1 MRLAEAVE
9 VVGGGCKR
17 FTKRRRIMDT
27 LISLLITLLIFGVV
41 MYVVWWIIGIIPMPA
56 PMKQIVQAVVAI
68 IFLVVLLR
76 YLLAYLPR
84 PGMGPHHALWSTMC
98 LGWKTKANCKARP
111 AVNVTQP
118 TGDTCPNISWF
129 WLALAAIGIG
139 TAMKGGK

>member
-1 MRLAEAVE
+1 MRLAEAAAVA
-9 VVGGGCKR
+9 GGGCKR
-17 FTKRRRIMDT
+17 FTKEKRIMDG
-27 LISLLITLLIFGVV
+27 LIGVLITLLILAAVFC
-41 MYVVWWIIGIIPMPA
+41 VVWWIVFGLLPWPVE
-56 PMKQIVQAVVAI
+56 PNPLKRIVQAIVAL
-68 IFLVVLLR
+68 IFLLVALR
-76 YLLAYLPR
+76 YLGVYLP
-84 PGMGPHHALWSTMC
+84 GPHHALWGTMC